1 MGTCCQSSTA
11 DIADDIPLFYPFA
24 GLDALGKFREVH
36 VGCGVHAVV
45 FDCYVVS
52 STVSFLGFFHDNA
65 VPDGVYF
72 RPCWGCIVHAMM
84 RPVSFQYRVEAVIGE
99 TGRNTGIF

>member
-11 DIADDIPLFYPFA
+11 DIADDVPLFYPFA
-24 GLDALGKFREVH
+24 GLDALGKFGEVH

-52 STVSFLGFFHDNA
+52 TPVGLSILTGPLKRFFEGCSLLHQNRII
-65 VPDGVYF
+65 F
-72 RPCWGCIVHAMM
+72 RFVQKEWRRSLCRSW
-84 RPVSFQYRVEAVIGE
+84 
-99 TGRNTGIF
+99 